1 LFFICLLSKKQIL
14 LGNADLMFVAC
25 QTACGYNRL
34 HLIPF
39 WYFRNTL
46 ATLLSGHITTTPK
59 GKIMKNVST
68 FGARLALVAAIA
80 AAGAAPM
87 AAQASPE
94 HHSRNDASHCS
105 NCGTVVSTH
114 TYERAAE
121 RGSGVG
127 AAGGAVLGGLL
138 GNQVG
143 SGRGRTLATIAG
155 AVGGGYAGN
164 HVERNMHSVTYTDV
178 RVRMAAGG
186 FRTFTEQGR
195 PRFANGDH
203 VRVQQG
209 RLVR

>member
-1 LFFICLLSKKQIL
+1 
-14 LGNADLMFVAC
+14 
-25 QTACGYNRL
+25 
-34 HLIPF
+34 
-39 WYFRNTL
+39 
-46 ATLLSGHITTTPK
+46 
-59 GKIMKNVST
+59 MKSMSNV
-68 FGARLALVAAIA
+68 GARLALA
-80 AAGAAPM
+80 AAFATATGLASVPL
-87 AAQASPE
+87 AAQASPA
-94 HHSRNDASHCS
+94 HHSNGYAECA

-121 RGSGVG
+121 RASGVG

-178 RVRMAAGG
+178 RVRMANGG
-186 FRTFTEQGR
+186 IRTFTEQGR
-195 PRFANGDH
+195 PRFANGEH
-203 VRVQQG
+203 VRVQHG